1 MNKEE
6 LIKQYDEK
14 AKALRDEFISKLED
28 DKKEFELTYPE
39 DGETVY
45 CIDDE
50 GEICDTYYF
59 DSNSYDKYMF
69 EHGLYFETYEEAEQ
83 CLKERKLLFKLKQ
96 CAKRKNEGWEPD
108 WEDFSEMKYHIGCNK
123 RNSSGEDISVFNG
136 IAFQDFSKL
145 PYFKSQEIA
154 QECIDLFGDEIKEVL
169 C

>member
-1 MNKEE
+1 MNKEKLLKE
-6 LIKQYDEK
+6 YDEK

-69 EHGLYFETYEEAEQ
+69 EHGLYFETYGEAEQ
-83 CLKERKLLFKLKQ
+83 LLKERKLLFKIHQ
-96 CAKRKNEGWEPD
+96 WAKEKNGDWEPD
-108 WEDFSEMKYHIGCNK
+108 WKKLKQLKHYIEIDMGAKEFTAWNTSY
-123 RNSSGEDISVFNG
+123 NSRFT
-136 IAFQDFSKL
+136 KL
-145 PYFKSQEIA
+145 PYFKSHEIA
-154 QECIDLFGDEIKEVL
+154 QECIDLFREEILEVL

>member
-6 LIKQYDEK
+6 LLKEYDEK

-69 EHGLYFETYEEAEQ
+69 EHGLYFETYGEAEQ
-83 CLKERKLLFKLKQ
+83 HLKESKLIFKLKQ
-96 CAKRKNEGWEPD
+96 WAKRKNEGWELD
-108 WEDFSEMKYHIGCNK
+108 WSDKNQCKYSIDVDRFNK
-123 RNSSGEDISVFNG
+123 ETICDWCWGHDKL
-136 IAFQDFSKL
+136 SKL
-145 PYFKSQEIA
+145 PYFKSKEIA
-154 QECIDLFGDEIKEVL
+154 QACIDEFGEEIKEVF